1 MSGFYSYR
9 VRDPNYRL
17 RFGFIVMLGLL
28 AFGTLLYWR
37 GALLFAAD
45 YQEFPVTHEQ
55 IDIKNSNEKKQQKM
69 QSDFQKKLLKK
80 YQLEE

>member
-17 RFGFIVMLGLL
+17 RFSFIVIMGLL
-28 AFGTLLYWR
+28 AFGSLLYWR

-45 YQEFPVTHEQ
+45 YQEPPVTHGQVEL
-55 IDIKNSNEKKQQKM
+55 KNSNEKKQKAM
-69 QSDFQKKLLKK
+69 ENNFKKNMMKK